1 MHQCRA
7 RGKFRKQDIKPVV
20 GDFVEFQKGNHDD
33 GYLLKILERKN
44 VLRRPPIANID
55 QALLVFSRKEPD
67 FSTVLLDKFLL
78 LIEHYHIKPII
89 VISKMDIEGDD
100 SIYQYIQEYRNAGYT
115 VIETSSKQNKGINEI
130 KEIFKDQVTV
140 ITGQSGV
147 GKSTLLNALDISL
160 NLETNQ
166 ISKALGRG
174 KHTTRHVELMNLYDG
189 YVADTPG
196 FSSLELEMEP
206 TEAARAYHDFDEYAT
221 ACKFRGCLHD
231 SEPHCAVK
239 EAVDEG
245 KISKEKIENGK
256 ADWLHY
262 DVMDGHFVPN
272 ISFGY
277 SILKDVS
284 KVTNLFLDVHL
295 MISEPQKYVDEFI
308 KSGANLIVFHI
319 ETMENK
325 EDTLA
330 LIHHIKENNVQVGI
344 SIKPNTP
351 VDAIQDYLSL
361 LDVVLVMS
369 VEPGFGGQS
378 FKEIA
383 LDKIKDLAS
392 RRKDNNYNYLIEV
405 DGGINETTGKQCKEA
420 GVDVLVAGSYVFN
433 SEDCSQRIASLK

>member
-1 MHQCRA
+1 MVKVAPSLLSANFACL
-7 RGKFRKQDIKPVV
+7 KDDI
-20 GDFVEFQKGNHDD
+20 
-33 GYLLKILERKN
+33 
-44 VLRRPPIANID
+44 
-55 QALLVFSRKEPD
+55 
-67 FSTVLLDKFLL
+67 
-78 LIEHYHIKPII
+78 
-89 VISKMDIEGDD
+89 
-100 SIYQYIQEYRNAGYT
+100 
-115 VIETSSKQNKGINEI
+115 
-130 KEIFKDQVTV
+130 
-140 ITGQSGV
+140 
-147 GKSTLLNALDISL
+147 
-160 NLETNQ
+160 
-166 ISKALGRG
+166 
-174 KHTTRHVELMNLYDG
+174 
-189 YVADTPG
+189 
-196 FSSLELEMEP
+196 
-206 TEAARAYHDFDEYAT
+206 
-221 ACKFRGCLHD
+221 
-231 SEPHCAVK
+231 
-239 EAVDEG
+239 
-245 KISKEKIENGK
+245 EKIENGK

-330 LIHHIKENNVQVGI
+330 LIHHVKENNVQVGI

-405 DGGINETTGKQCKEA
+405 DGGINGETGKDCALA
-420 GVDVLVAGSYVFN
+420 GADVLVSGTYLFR
-433 SEDCSQRIASLK
+433 SENIEKSIEKIKNID